1 MLTWQKGLFDLDPP
15 GHQASSRKPVEVTV
29 QEILME
35 SLRQL
40 DELNTLREQLPELSA
55 RLLLQVPLVPPLR
68 DLKPEELDVLQLA
81 HNFGKVGTVLNK
93 SLATDVDTAR
103 IVLKLIEKNYLRVE

>member
-1 MLTWQKGLFDLDPP
+1 
-15 GHQASSRKPVEVTV
+15 V

-40 DELNTLREQLPELSA
+40 DELNAFRDQLPALSA
-55 RLLLQVPLVPPLR
+55 RILLDTPLVPPLR
-68 DLKPEELDVLQLA
+68 DLSPDELDVLQLA
-81 HNFGKVGTVLNK
+81 HNFNRFGTLLDR

-103 IVLKLIEKNYLRVE
+103 IVLKLIQKNYLRVE